1 MENSFKSLE
10 NSKLT
15 RRNIGIE
22 ILRVL
27 LSFWIILLHCYNSKN
42 STLLLLKQ
50 KKFHVP
56 CFFFISFYFLFP
68 LVSKRSIS
76 KFKLRIKK
84 LLIPFYIF
92 PIVIWFVNNVLFCI
106 FHWNRFNRFLTLYE
120 LRNQLII
127 GRGIFGIGVLWFQ
140 FNLIIFTII
149 FFIMSFLFKSNF
161 LAIFHIICIICYYL
175 QYSGIN
181 YLFFCNYS
189 QTITYTLG
197 NIIETLPIAIE
208 AFTFESIKIIERLK
222 NHHKASK
229 FFSFFGILFLIRY
242 QIFTEPNGFSSKGV
256 IYLFS
261 SLLLFITFSSIN
273 INIKNN
279 YANRIIRQITSYTQG
294 IYCLHFILYL
304 NLKIIINIKDT
315 FSTCFLLY
323 FTTYFISFIGFKITE
338 KTSLKYLFI

>member
-1 MENSFKSLE
+1 
-10 NSKLT
+10 
-15 RRNIGIE
+15 
-22 ILRVL
+22 
-27 LSFWIILLHCYNSKN
+27 
-42 STLLLLKQ
+42 
-50 KKFHVP
+50 
-56 CFFFISFYFLFP
+56 
-68 LVSKRSIS
+68 
-76 KFKLRIKK
+76 
-84 LLIPFYIF
+84 
-92 PIVIWFVNNVLFCI
+92 
-106 FHWNRFNRFLTLYE
+106 
-120 LRNQLII
+120 
-127 GRGIFGIGVLWFQ
+127 
-140 FNLIIFTII
+140 
-149 FFIMSFLFKSNF
+149 MSFLFRSNF
-161 LAIFHIICIICYYL
+161 LAIFQSICIICYYF

-181 YLFFCNYS
+181 YRFFRNYS

-197 NIIETLPIAIE
+197 NIVETLPIAVE

-222 NHHKASK
+222 NHKTIK

-338 KTSLKYLFI
+338 KTFLKYLFI